1 MQNTERR
8 YMKVIFDEQGTI
20 YYQMMDVAPDP
31 SGALRFAKIDV
42 PTGKNLVRFN
52 IDGDKIEPVYLD
64 RPLTPEEGLKKE
76 FEEKIKVLE
85 SNQEKLEN
93 KQITTDLALVELSTN
108 LMS

>member
-1 MQNTERR
+1 
-8 YMKVIFDEQGTI
+8 MKVIYDEQGNI

-31 SGALRFAKIDV
+31 VGGLKFIKVDV
-42 PTGKNLVRFN
+42 PTGKNLVRF
-52 IDGDKIEPVYLD
+52 DVSGDKIEPIYIG
-64 RPLTPEEGLKKE
+64 RPLTPEEELKKE

-93 KQITTDLALVELSTN
+93 KQVTTDLALVELSTN